1 MYVDDL
7 YTDFSLENK
16 YPIFEKNDDY
26 LNINTFNQHFPNEN
40 IINNNSF
47 SSENSDLF
55 KNESEINNI
64 ENISTNI
71 NTNNLIQSNISM
83 EIIENKKKGRKKKG
97 DQSKRE
103 HDKYRID
110 NEIYKF
116 KTKFYQIYLI
126 EICNKLIERYFPEE
140 KRKFLKI
147 DKKVI
152 KNLNIKTNLKLL
164 NSPLKEFLS
173 FNVSDK
179 HKNKFGI
186 ENNKNLVKKYIDSNL
201 YFKVLFETKIDALY
215 EIFIN
220 DNCVNINKKL
230 FTIES
235 NLSLNYFLNEIDD
248 KPYREDL
255 EKNWKNIYSFFS
267 LKKRIKKS
275 EEEFY

>member
-1 MYVDDL
+1 MKV
-7 YTDFSLENK
+7 
-16 YPIFEKNDDY
+16 
-26 LNINTFNQHFPNEN
+26 
-40 IINNNSF
+40 
-47 SSENSDLF
+47 
-55 KNESEINNI
+55 
-64 ENISTNI
+64 
-71 NTNNLIQSNISM
+71 
-83 EIIENKKKGRKKKG
+83 KKKEEKKKG

-126 EICNKLIERYFPEE
+126 EICNKLIEKYFPEE

>member
-1 MYVDDL
+1 
-7 YTDFSLENK
+7 
-16 YPIFEKNDDY
+16 
-26 LNINTFNQHFPNEN
+26 
-40 IINNNSF
+40 
-47 SSENSDLF
+47 
-55 KNESEINNI
+55 
-64 ENISTNI
+64 
-71 NTNNLIQSNISM
+71 
-83 EIIENKKKGRKKKG
+83 
-97 DQSKRE
+97 
-103 HDKYRID
+103 
-110 NEIYKF
+110 
-116 KTKFYQIYLI
+116 
-126 EICNKLIERYFPEE
+126 
-140 KRKFLKI
+140 
-147 DKKVI
+147 
-152 KNLNIKTNLKLL
+152 
-164 NSPLKEFLS
+164 LS

>member
-1 MYVDDL
+1 MKV
-7 YTDFSLENK
+7 
-16 YPIFEKNDDY
+16 
-26 LNINTFNQHFPNEN
+26 
-40 IINNNSF
+40 
-47 SSENSDLF
+47 
-55 KNESEINNI
+55 
-64 ENISTNI
+64 
-71 NTNNLIQSNISM
+71 
-83 EIIENKKKGRKKKG
+83 KKKGRKKKG

-235 NLSLNYFLNEIDD
+235 DLSLNYFLNEIDD